1 MFPDRLVHQLRNAPF
16 ESVAA
21 LWKVVE
27 EQAGEPA
34 KRWLAQNDRYY
45 LLVRIL
51 HRSDAIHPWLF
62 ARCREVE
69 LAPDGYLDLWGART
83 L

>member
-1 MFPDRLVHQLRNAPF
+1 MFPDRIKDQLMSAPF
-16 ESVAA
+16 EKVAE
-21 LWKVVE
+21 LWKVLE

-34 KRWLAQNDRYY
+34 KKWLAQNDRYY

-69 LAPDGYLDLWGART
+69 LAPDGYLDLWGS
-83 L
+83 